1 MTDILAGIGGLVAGV
16 AATVGVALAWRARP
30 RLRKPELHTLD
41 ITHGNWVCPAACV
54 DFSGAPPIEVGMDVV
69 DAWLSCERAAPVSWH
84 IRSVLLAGRA
94 QSLVITGVRPHVRQL
109 PGLVMHST
117 VVTQLGG
124 NGYLRRRANVTI
136 GPTGTSVRLFD
147 DTNQE
152 LTSLGLNLSQ
162 GDALEFLF
170 CLDAETPGAAHAIS
184 LELELLADGKPT
196 ALAVADGRCFT
207 IGTAP
212 PDAATHTYPG
222 ANLMY

>member
-1 MTDILAGIGGLVAGV
+1 MSDIG
-16 AATVGVALAWRARP
+16 P
-30 RLRKPELHTLD
+30 QYPFQ
-41 ITHGNWVCPAACV
+41 PAAPASPADAV
-54 DFSGAPPIEVGMDVV
+54 GASPSLATMVV
-69 DAWLSCERAAPVSWH
+69 MASF
-84 IRSVLLAGRA
+84 LA
-94 QSLVITGVRPHVRQL
+94 
-109 PGLVMHST
+109 
-117 VVTQLGG
+117 QLGG

-136 GPTGTSVRLFD
+136 SPTGASVRLFD

-170 CLDAETPGAAHAIS
+170 YLEAETPGAAHAIS